1 MILILKKS
9 IHTFKLQTF
18 HQKIHLLHFQRMR
31 RSNVID
37 KMLCLEMKDKA
48 IKMLLESTA
57 ATDPSD
63 PTFYE
68 YNLRACL
75 VATCQA
81 PRSSSS
87 GTIKTFLL

>member
-1 MILILKKS
+1 
-9 IHTFKLQTF
+9 
-18 HQKIHLLHFQRMR
+18 
-31 RSNVID
+31 
-37 KMLCLEMKDKA
+37 MLCLGMKDKA

-81 PRSSSS
+81 PRNSSS
-87 GTIKTFLL
+87 GT

>member
-1 MILILKKS
+1 
-9 IHTFKLQTF
+9 
-18 HQKIHLLHFQRMR
+18 
-31 RSNVID
+31 
-37 KMLCLEMKDKA
+37 MKDKA

-81 PRSSSS
+81 PRNSSS
-87 GTIKTFLL
+87 GT

>member
-1 MILILKKS
+1 
-9 IHTFKLQTF
+9 
-18 HQKIHLLHFQRMR
+18 MR

-81 PRSSSS
+81 PRNSSS
-87 GTIKTFLL
+87 GTIKTFFIVIANLFYEDVTNHSIFNQMLNTFFRT

>member
-1 MILILKKS
+1 
-9 IHTFKLQTF
+9 
-18 HQKIHLLHFQRMR
+18 MR

-87 GTIKTFLL
+87 GTLKYFYFNNHYNNRIIKVTNR